1 SGCWA
6 DSGQAEPLRV
16 ANFVSTMGRN
26 GKFENSLQRGKVVQ
40 WTVFE
45 NKQLAIG
52 NLLQLAISQ
61 TTLLNPTPIE
71 S

>member
-1 SGCWA
+1 
-6 DSGQAEPLRV
+6 
-16 ANFVSTMGRN
+16 MGRN
-26 GKFENSLQRGKVVQ
+26 GKFENSLQSGKVVP

-71 S
+71 P

>member
-1 SGCWA
+1 
-6 DSGQAEPLRV
+6 
-16 ANFVSTMGRN
+16 MGRN

-71 S
+71 P